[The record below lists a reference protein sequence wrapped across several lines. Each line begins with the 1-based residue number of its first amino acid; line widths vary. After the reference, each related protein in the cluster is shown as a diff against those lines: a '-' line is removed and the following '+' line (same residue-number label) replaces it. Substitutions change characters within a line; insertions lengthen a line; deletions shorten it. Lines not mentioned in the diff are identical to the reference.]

1 MVLQVGFEVGLRF
14 RFFFFLP
21 GDAGGGLFLQRL
33 FNICGEWRVQGGSVF
48 FAPAEVVV
56 EEARVVARL
65 RAVGQVAAFFD
76 FCDEVGEGGAGCA
89 LAAFGVKACGDGFE
103 RVQQFER
110 RFLYGAVALL
120 LFEGEVVA

>member
-1 MVLQVGFEVGLRF
+1 M
-14 RFFFFLP
+14 
-21 GDAGGGLFLQRL
+21 
-33 FNICGEWRVQGGSVF
+33 F

-65 RAVGQVAAFFD
+65 RAVGQVAARFH
-76 FCDEVGEGGAGCA
+76 FCDEAGEGGAGCA
-89 LAAFGVKACGDGFE
+89 LAAFCVQPHGDGFE